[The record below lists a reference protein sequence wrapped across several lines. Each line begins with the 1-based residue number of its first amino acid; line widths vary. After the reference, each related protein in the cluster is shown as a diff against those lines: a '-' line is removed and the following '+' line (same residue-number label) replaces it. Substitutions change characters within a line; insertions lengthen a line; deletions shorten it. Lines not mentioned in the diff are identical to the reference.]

1 MYLCKLLSSSC
12 FQINNIKYFSTQ
24 ERISD
29 KFKDTVPS
37 TAADES
43 SKHQN
48 RPAGNTNSGDDA
60 DDANSGDD
68 ADDANFSF
76 SSNGMIFQC

>member
-1 MYLCKLLSSSC
+1 M
-12 FQINNIKYFSTQ
+12 
-24 ERISD
+24 E
-29 KFKDTVPS
+29 DTVLS

-43 SKHQN
+43 SKHQYP
-48 RPAGNTNSGDDA
+48 PAGNTNSGDDA

-76 SSNGMIFQC
+76 SSNGMIF

>member
-1 MYLCKLLSSSC
+1 M
-12 FQINNIKYFSTQ
+12 
-24 ERISD
+24 E
-29 KFKDTVPS
+29 DTVPS

-60 DDANSGDD
+60 
-68 ADDANFSF
+68 NFSF
-76 SSNGMIFQC
+76 SSNGMIF